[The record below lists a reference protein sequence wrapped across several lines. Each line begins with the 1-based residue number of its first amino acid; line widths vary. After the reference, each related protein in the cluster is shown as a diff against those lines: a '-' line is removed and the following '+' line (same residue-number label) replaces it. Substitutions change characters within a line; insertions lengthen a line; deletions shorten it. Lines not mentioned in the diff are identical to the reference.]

1 MKKGGSR
8 NPPSLTSFHFSP
20 VFLRSMA
27 EGGGRAVFGF
37 PSTWCACAPS
47 RALCI
52 PESRRKG
59 TVRRARLGGGEGK
72 GVMHL
77 GS

>member
-8 NPPSLTSFHFSP
+8 TPSSLTSFHFSP

-27 EGGGRAVFGF
+27 GGGGPAFGF
-37 PSTWCACAPS
+37 PSTGCACAPS
-47 RALCI
+47 HALCI
-52 PESRRKG
+52 PESRWKG
-59 TVRRARLGGGEGK
+59 TVQRARLGGGEGK
-72 GVMHL
+72 GVMHS